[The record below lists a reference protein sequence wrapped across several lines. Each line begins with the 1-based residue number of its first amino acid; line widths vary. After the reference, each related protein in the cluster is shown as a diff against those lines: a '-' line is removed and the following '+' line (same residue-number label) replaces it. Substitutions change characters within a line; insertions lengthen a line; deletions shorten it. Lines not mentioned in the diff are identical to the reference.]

1 MPSILQRLFSLE
13 GKSALVTG
21 ASGGLG
27 RALAVGLAEAGAAI
41 GIHGVTPSRLEETE
55 RLVKE
60 AGGRGLILPA
70 PLKDVLDCRRLIT
83 DAQAALGRLDILVN
97 CAGTNR
103 RKLIEAVT
111 PEDFDTILAV
121 NLRSAFFLS
130 QAVHPLMRAQG
141 GGKIIN
147 VGSMT
152 SILGLANLSVYGM
165 TKAALAQ
172 VTKTMAMEWAPD
184 NIQVNCIAPGF
195 MRTPLTEQY
204 YWRDP
209 QRRQWLLDR
218 IAAKRP
224 GEPNDLVGAVL
235 WLSSGAS
242 TYVTGQVIAI
252 DGGFTA
258 GGSWEPNDD

>member
-1 MPSILQRLFSLE
+1 
-13 GKSALVTG
+13 
-21 ASGGLG
+21 
-27 RALAVGLAEAGAAI
+27 
-41 GIHGVTPSRLEETE
+41 
-55 RLVKE
+55 
-60 AGGRGLILPA
+60 
-70 PLKDVLDCRRLIT
+70 
-83 DAQAALGRLDILVN
+83 
-97 CAGTNR
+97 
-103 RKLIEAVT
+103 
-111 PEDFDTILAV
+111 
-121 NLRSAFFLS
+121 
-130 QAVHPLMRAQG
+130 
-141 GGKIIN
+141 
-147 VGSMT
+147 
-152 SILGLANLSVYGM
+152 
-165 TKAALAQ
+165 
-172 VTKTMAMEWAPD
+172 MAMEWAPD

-242 TYVTGQVIAI
+242 SYVTGQVIAI